1 MQSVNL
7 KGINMKQRHVIAVI
21 IFSIITFGIYDLFWL
36 ASTKK
41 VLNER
46 TRVHVPSLW
55 LLFSS
60 LLIFIAAFVIEIIG
74 QVTSQGQASAGV
86 NIVVILASIIGFL
99 ALVIVPVWW
108 FLKYSKAIGEYTNGE
123 ISTAVSF
130 LLLWLLRF
138 IGMAVIQD
146 KFNDMA
152 VAGTAPGMGGAAPMS
167 PNAMPAAPGQPA
179 APAPMQH
186 PVIDPTQPQSYE
198 QQTPPSTP
206 QPPTSPNGP
215 LVQ

>member
-1 MQSVNL
+1 
-7 KGINMKQRHVIAVI
+7 MKQRNVVAVI
-21 IFSIITFGIYDLFWL
+21 IFSIITLGIYDLFWL

-46 TRVHVPSLW
+46 TRVHIPSLW

-60 LLIFIAAFVIEIIG
+60 LLIFIAAFIVEIIG
-74 QVTSQGQASAGV
+74 QAASGGSASTV
-86 NIVVILASIIGFL
+86 LNIVVILASIVGFL
-99 ALVIVPVWW
+99 AVVIVPVWW
-108 FLKYSKAIGEYTNGE
+108 FLKYSKAVGEYTNGE

-146 KFNDMA
+146 KFNDIAAM
-152 VAGTAPGMGGAAPMS
+152 GTTPGVGAAAPGMGVA
-167 PNAMPAAPGQPA
+167 PAAPGAMPM
-179 APAPMQH
+179 APAPVQPSAQPAPQQ
-186 PVIDPTQPQSYE
+186 PVDPTRPQSYE
-198 QQTPPSTP
+198 QQAPQNTP
-206 QPPTSPNGP
+206 QPPANPNGP

>member
-1 MQSVNL
+1 
-7 KGINMKQRHVIAVI
+7 MKQRNVVAVI
-21 IFSIITFGIYDLFWL
+21 IFSIITLGIYDLFWL

-46 TRVHVPSLW
+46 TRVHIPSLW

-60 LLIFIAAFVIEIIG
+60 LLIFIAAFIVEIIG
-74 QVTSQGQASAGV
+74 QASSGGSASTGLNV
-86 NIVVILASIIGFL
+86 VVILASIVGFL

-108 FLKYSKAIGEYTNGE
+108 FLKYSKAVGEYTNGE

-146 KFNDMA
+146 KFNDIA
-152 VAGTAPGMGGAAPMS
+152 VMGTTPGAGATAPGMGVAPATPGVMPVAPVQPS
-167 PNAMPAAPGQPA
+167 AQPAPRSKTGRPNATA
-179 APAPMQH
+179 
-186 PVIDPTQPQSYE
+186 II
-198 QQTPPSTP
+198 
-206 QPPTSPNGP
+206 
-215 LVQ
+215 